1 MQSSLAITA
10 AQLSRHL
17 LSGGPKQQLAQRL
30 GCATTSGRTADPA
43 VHAVDPDEVYPTE
56 AIHDEKLRHP
66 PPEHEPRNDDNDPYV
81 PPESPIASAP
91 KIKSAGVGSRKD
103 PVAQQKRRISADTV
117 RIEDVSCAAIDESP
131 RPADGRETDIKKQRE
146 EQHEDDVEYFKHH
159 KASPLSEIEIADTRK
174 PITQATDGTAQNDSV
189 GNEGTGVLLWRP
201 EQLDSAEDS
210 LRRAMEIYKWNAMRG
225 DPDSPH
231 GRVLRKLRGEYW

>member
-1 MQSSLAITA
+1 MQSSLTITA
-10 AQLSRHL
+10 AHLNRLL

-30 GCATTSGRTADPA
+30 GCATTSGRPADPA

-56 AIHDEKLRHP
+56 AIQDEKLRHL
-66 PPEHEPRNDDNDPYV
+66 PPEHEPRKDDSDPYV
-81 PPESPIASAP
+81 PPETPISSAP
-91 KIKSAGVGSRKD
+91 KIKSTGVVPLTD
-103 PVAQQKRRISADTV
+103 PVAQQKRRISASTV
-117 RIEDVSCAAIDESP
+117 RIEDVSCGAIDVSP
-131 RPADGRETDIKKQRE
+131 WPEDGRETDSRKQRE

-174 PITQATDGTAQNDSV
+174 PITRATDGTAQNDSV

-210 LRRAMEIYKWNAMRG
+210 LYRATEIFKWNAMRG

-231 GRVLRKLRGEYW
+231 GRVLRKLRREYW